1 MTASPGSL
9 LEMQIIQPHPRPLN
23 QKLWGVGDQFS
34 QALQVILMPLQV
46 SEPLFCIKKKPA
58 LWACGN
64 KVLNISEFSCLR
76 WHWGDR
82 SCGVRVTNLRFV
94 YLFLEKREKATCM
107 CMCTEK
113 AMCMY
118 TAVPHFTASESTLFM
133 SLLFWQSSMNLI
145 SLCAQLV

>member
-58 LWACGN
+58 LWACRN

-94 YLFLEKREKATCM
+94 YLFLVKREKVM
-107 CMCTEK
+107 CMC
-113 AMCMY
+113 

-133 SLLFWQSSMNLI
+133 SLMLRQNSLNLI